1 MRLDIEPDQ
10 EICLVFGK
18 KEIRR
23 SRFYQQLPNEYFSI
37 EQTNPAIDDSS
48 ISEILLITYGTNGS
62 KPGGRLAFEARIKG
76 ITEEG
81 RIILHKLNDPAP
93 CDLRNWPR
101 IKKNLLPDIRAK
113 CQKKESQAVD
123 ISNNGI
129 HLMLYDEVA
138 APKVGAKVKLK
149 FIFNENEVEIQG
161 IILRKWKDEF
171 QRLHMAICF
180 DGKDD
185 ISKFIY

>member
-1 MRLDIEPDQ
+1 MRLDIEPEQ

-23 SRFYQQLPNEYFSI
+23 SRFHQQLPNDHFSI
-37 EQTNPAIDDSS
+37 EQTKPAIDDSS

-62 KPGGRLAFEARIKG
+62 RPGARLGFEARIKG
-76 ITEEG
+76 FTEEG
-81 RIILHKLNDPAP
+81 RLILHKLNDPAP

-113 CQKKESQAVD
+113 CQKKESQVVD
-123 ISNNGI
+123 ISNNGT
-129 HLMLYDEVA
+129 HLMLYEADA
-138 APKVGAKVKLK
+138 APKIGAKVKLK
-149 FIFNENEVEIQG
+149 FIFNENEMEIVG

-171 QRLHMAICF
+171 QRLHMAIYF
-180 DGKDD
+180 DEKNNIG
-185 ISKFIY
+185 KFIY

>member
-1 MRLDIEPDQ
+1 MRLDIQPEQ

-23 SRFYQQLPNEYFSI
+23 SRFYQQLPNEYFTI
-37 EQTNPAIDDSS
+37 EQTKPAIDNNS
-48 ISEILLITYGTNGS
+48 ISEIILVTYSANDSRPVARFG
-62 KPGGRLAFEARIKG
+62 FEARIKG
-76 ITEEG
+76 LTEEG
-81 RIILHKLNDPAP
+81 RLILYKLNEPAH

-101 IKKNLLPDIRAK
+101 IKKKLLPDIRVK

-129 HLMLYDEVA
+129 HLMLYEADA

-149 FIFNENEVEIQG
+149 VIFNENELEFLG

-171 QRLHMAICF
+171 QRMHLAICF
-180 DGKDD
+180 DERND
-185 ISKFIY
+185 IGKFIY

>member
-18 KEIRR
+18 NEIRR
-23 SRFYQQLPNEYFSI
+23 SRFHQQLPNDYFSI
-37 EQTNPAIDDSS
+37 EQTKPAIDNNS
-48 ISEILLITYGTNGS
+48 ISEIILTTYSANASRPVARFG
-62 KPGGRLAFEARIKG
+62 FEARIKG

-81 RIILHKLNDPAP
+81 SIILHKLNDPAP

-113 CQKKESQAVD
+113 CQKKESQVVD

-129 HLMLYDEVA
+129 HLMLYEASA
-138 APKVGAKVKLK
+138 APKVGAKIKLK
-149 FIFNENEVEIQG
+149 FIFTESELEILG

-180 DGKDD
+180 DSKND

>member
-1 MRLDIEPDQ
+1 MHLDIEPDQ

-62 KPGGRLAFEARIKG
+62 RPGARLGFEARIKG
-76 ITEEG
+76 LTEEDLL
-81 RIILHKLNDPAP
+81 ILHKLNDPAP
-93 CDLRNWPR
+93 CDLRKWPR
-101 IKKNLLPDIRAK
+101 IKNNLLPDIRAK
-113 CQKKESQAVD
+113 CQKKESQVVD
-123 ISNNGI
+123 ISNNGT
-129 HLMLYDEVA
+129 HLMLYEADA

-149 FIFNENEVEIQG
+149 FIFKETQKEIDG

-180 DGKDD
+180 DEKND
-185 ISKFIY
+185 IGKFIY

>member
-1 MRLDIEPDQ
+1 MRLDIQPEQ

-23 SRFYQQLPNEYFSI
+23 SRFCQQLPNEYFTI
-37 EQTNPAIDDSS
+37 EQTKPAIVNTS
-48 ISEILLITYGTNGS
+48 ISEIILVTYSANDSRPVARFG
-62 KPGGRLAFEARIKG
+62 FEARIKG
-76 ITEEG
+76 LTEEG
-81 RIILHKLNDPAP
+81 RPILYKLNEPAH

-101 IKKNLLPDIRAK
+101 IKKKLLPDIRVK

-129 HLMLYDEVA
+129 HIMLYDANA

-149 FIFNENEVEIQG
+149 VIFNENELEFLG

-171 QRLHMAICF
+171 QRMHLALCF
-180 DGKDD
+180 DERND
-185 ISKFIY
+185 IGKFIY

>member
-1 MRLDIEPDQ
+1 MHLDIEPDQ
-10 EICLVFGK
+10 DICLVFGK
-18 KEIRR
+18 NEIRR
-23 SRFYQQLPNEYFSI
+23 SRFHQQLSNEHFSI
-37 EQTNPAIDDSS
+37 EQTKPVIDNNS
-48 ISEILLITYGTNGS
+48 ISQIILTTYSANVS
-62 KPGGRLAFEARIKG
+62 RPVARLGFEARIKG

>member
-23 SRFYQQLPNEYFSI
+23 SRFYQQLPNEFFSI
-37 EQTNPAIDDSS
+37 GQTKPKIDNNS
-48 ISEILLITYGTNGS
+48 INEIVLITYGTNGS
-62 KPGGRLAFEARIKG
+62 RPGARFGFEARIKG
-76 ITEEG
+76 FTDEG
-81 RIILHKLNDPAP
+81 HLILHKLNDPAP

-101 IKKNLLPDIRAK
+101 IKTNLLPDIRAK
-113 CQKKESQAVD
+113 CQKKESQVVD
-123 ISNNGI
+123 ISNNGA
-129 HLMLYDEVA
+129 HLMLYEVDA

-149 FIFNENEVEIQG
+149 FIFKETEMEIEG

-171 QRLHMAICF
+171 QRIHMAICF
-180 DGKDD
+180 DEKND
-185 ISKFIY
+185 IGKFIY